1 MKKQNNISRFIK
13 KACYA
18 TIAILGF
25 AACADDTYQTNEVE
39 EGTPVSV
46 SFQFNT
52 SVLDEVVTRG
62 LTDAGEF
69 QMNDLYLLIF
79 DSKGDRKNGCKYY
92 DTDALAAFNHK
103 NGTQDNPTNGTI
115 RNIETTSGQ
124 SYIYGIANVVGNEL
138 DKESDLKT
146 KLDGV
151 KNVTELKALAATLNN
166 PGNIARS
173 VASLLMSG
181 TFQATSATDEQ
192 KAEGYCV
199 IPATNSAISGKLN
212 LRRLDSHITFK
223 IQLGSKINS
232 FEFKSWQV
240 YNIPNQSYLIDRSTQ
255 YAAATYDNSELQA
268 TYTKSDNTYSFDFYM
283 QENLKKAITAADD
296 NTTLTDYKDR
306 EKELKNSDGTNTG
319 TYKYVEPNAT
329 FVELK
334 AKMEI
339 KLDNNDTRIADVRY
353 VIHLG
358 GGKDDFTNFNS
369 LRNKKYTYNVTIE
382 DVNSIIVEVLKS
394 EDDANAR
401 PGAEGDVIDTDTK
414 VINLDA
420 HYNCFNIGITKDA
433 MTDFSFIIQSPFA
446 PDAIYN
452 VNGNIGGITNTA
464 KENGDY
470 KWIKLRRTT
479 SATTLAQYNSKNTI
493 TLYDLADDMKK
504 NTTGVDGVYYYT
516 VFINEYFYDK
526 APTAATQ
533 SSWKTPLW
541 RNFVNKE
548 NRKLL
553 LFLGTQYSA
562 DKESSYSNAKYLIS
576 QKSIQ
581 TYYSTETFN
590 DLQNA
595 LGMEHVNE
603 TGAPD
608 WKDITDSGWDTGNG
622 FKNTYRYF
630 FDILSDRKWENF
642 VEYTVPSSSSDT
654 DATYTYSMKDVTAI
668 AECLSRNR
676 DENGDGTI
684 DQKELKWYL
693 PSRDQLVS
701 MFLGAKSLPTPMF
714 DDKSIATVTYN
725 DTKNHYITS
734 DMKKIWA
741 EEGCSFGSTDVG
753 FPQQLRCV
761 RNLNITNN
769 GAKTVAASPAYKYN
783 SSNRVFAMNQL
794 TSQNKR
800 AGKVTSELD
809 FHDNF
814 DDTNRPYKA
823 FQMANDFIT
832 EQKRN
837 SDWKTLFTVNS
848 SNESLCKNYTE
859 NGKKWRAPNQR
870 EFMIMFLQNESNVM
884 NGNYAAFSRTH
895 WKYDSDRHFGLDSGQ
910 LFLDCHDKNTKYN
923 RTIRCVRDVD
933 VDANGNIINE

>member
-52 SVLDEVVTRG
+52 SVLDEVVTRS

-79 DSKGDRKNGCKYY
+79 DSKGDRKKGCQYY

-115 RNIETTSGQ
+115 TDIETTSGQ

-138 DKESDLKT
+138 DNKSDLKT

-199 IPATNSAISGKLN
+199 IPATNSTISGKLY

-223 IQLGSKINS
+223 ILLGSKINS

-283 QENLKKAITAADD
+283 QENLKKAITAADG
-296 NTTLTDYKDR
+296 TALTAYKDR
-306 EKELKNSDGTNTG
+306 EKELKNSDYTNTG
-319 TYKYVEPNAT
+319 IYKYVEPYAT

-339 KLDNNDTRIADVRY
+339 KLDDVTRIADVRY

-382 DVNSIIVEVLKS
+382 DVNSIIVEVQKS
-394 EDDANAR
+394 EDDADAR
-401 PGAEGDVIDTDTK
+401 PGAEGDVVDTNTE

-452 VNGNIGGITNTA
+452 VNGKIGGINNTEQ
-464 KENGDY
+464 ENGDY

-479 SATTLAQYNSKNTI
+479 NATALAQYNSKNTI

-504 NTTGVDGVYYYT
+504 YATSTKKKTYYYT
-516 VFINEYFYDK
+516 VFINEYFYDE
-526 APTAATQ
+526 APTAATK

-590 DLQNA
+590 KPQNA
-595 LGMEHVNE
+595 LGMEHANE
-603 TGAPD
+603 TGAPA
-608 WKDITDSGWDTGNG
+608 WKDITADDWDTGNG
-622 FKNTYRYF
+622 FYNTYRYF
-630 FDILSDRKWENF
+630 FDILESDRTWGNF
-642 VEYTVPSSSSDT
+642 VNYTVSSSFP
-654 DATYTYSMKDVTAI
+654 YTYSMKDVTAI

-684 DQKELKWYL
+684 DQEELKWYL

-714 DDKSIATVTYN
+714 DDKSITHVDYN
-725 DTKNHYITS
+725 DGGNHYITS
-734 DMKKIWA
+734 DKNKIWA
-741 EEGCSFGSTDVG
+741 EEGCSFGSTDDVEK
-753 FPQQLRCV
+753 FPRLLRCV
-761 RNLNITNN
+761 RNLNITNKGVN
-769 GAKTVAASPAYKYN
+769 TVAASPAYEYY

-814 DDTNRPYKA
+814 SDTNRPYKA
-823 FQMANDFIT
+823 FQMANEFIT
-832 EQKRN
+832 GRKWT
-837 SDWKTLFTVNS
+837 SDWKDLFTVNS
-848 SNESLCKNYTE
+848 SNESLCKDYTE

-870 EFMIMFLQNESNVM
+870 EFMIMFLQNESNVKD
-884 NGNYAAFSRTH
+884 GGYAAFSRTH
-895 WKYDSDRHFGLDSGQ
+895 WKYDSDRHFGLDSRQ